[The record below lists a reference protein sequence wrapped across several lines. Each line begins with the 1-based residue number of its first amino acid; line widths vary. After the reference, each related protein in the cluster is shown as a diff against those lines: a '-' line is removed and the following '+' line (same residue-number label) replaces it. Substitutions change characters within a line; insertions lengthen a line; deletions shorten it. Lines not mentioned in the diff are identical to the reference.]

1 MHANRFP
8 YNCWVNAD
16 GCTDHVPLGAVFCLQ
31 ALEEQHSCLQALEEQ
46 HSCLQALE
54 EQHSCLQALEEQHD
68 CLHSPGPCKNCVATA

>member
-8 YNCWVNAD
+8 YNSCWVNAD

-46 HSCLQALE
+46 H
-54 EQHSCLQALEEQHD
+54 D

>member
-8 YNCWVNAD
+8 YNSCWVNAD

-54 EQHSCLQALEEQHD
+54 EQHD